1 MKLGKKA
8 LVYFALTGV
17 LALAGGGMAFMLMG
31 SNSEKS
37 SDLKRLKAEARKP
50 DELQAELEEAKLNAQ
65 ASATEL
71 AHLEQNI
78 PELAYV
84 PTMLKELEQFGNESG
99 VKVYGVRPFVAVHTS
114 KKDKVK
120 KKNEKPYSE
129 LSIEIKGKG
138 RYQAVMKFVNAM
150 KAFPKIVAVRTV
162 SLTPK
167 QATGESAG
175 YSVLDVTLE
184 LRAYLFKP
192 ASGEDLGYPKVE
204 IDLDSEKPPTH
215 PSAPSNTVPQKQ
227 IDGKTVATLSQ
238 MKGGSQ

>member
-1 MKLGKKA
+1 MKVGKKA

-17 LALAGGGMAFMLMG
+17 IALAGGGMIFMFAS
-31 SNSEKS
+31 SNSDKS
-37 SDLKRLKAEARKP
+37 SDLRRLKTEARKP
-50 DELQAELEEAKLNAQ
+50 QELRLELDEAKIKAQ
-65 ASATEL
+65 LSATEL

-84 PTMLKELEQFGNESG
+84 PTMLKELEQFGNDSG

-114 KKDKVK
+114 KKGKERK
-120 KKNEKPYSE
+120 KDEKPYSE

-138 RYQAVMKFVNAM
+138 RYQAVMKFVDAM

-162 SLTPK
+162 SLSPK
-167 QATGESAG
+167 QNLGGTAG

-204 IDLDSEKPPTH
+204 IDLDSEKPTTNPG
-215 PSAPSNTVPQKQ
+215 APSNAAPQKPA
-227 IDGKTVATLSQ
+227 DAKTIATLSQ
-238 MKGGSQ
+238 AKGGSL

>member
-1 MKLGKKA
+1 M
-8 LVYFALTGV
+8 TGV
-17 LALAGGGMAFMLMG
+17 IALAGGGMTFMLFN

-37 SDLKRLKAEARKP
+37 SNLRRLKAEARKP
-50 DELQAELEEAKLNAQ
+50 QELQVELDEAKLMAQ

-99 VKVYGVRPFVAVHTS
+99 VKVFGVRPFVTVHTS
-114 KKDKVK
+114 KKGKEP

-167 QATGESAG
+167 LATGDKAG

-184 LRAYLFKP
+184 LRAFLFKP

-204 IDLDSEKPPTH
+204 IDLDSPKTPTNQG
-215 PSAPSNTVPQKQ
+215 SPSNAAPQKPQ
-227 IDGKTVATLSQ
+227 DGKAIATLSQ
-238 MKGGSQ
+238 AKGGSL